1 VGKRLAGVQFA
12 LSISLNAARAAI
24 MSAASRP
31 EKEPGDAVAALGAAN
46 GAALA
51 VWTSLPPG
59 RGSGKMEACA
69 AAAQVDRTAAAMAA
83 ANR

>member
-1 VGKRLAGVQFA
+1 M
-12 LSISLNAARAAI
+12 SLEN
-24 MSAASRP
+24 
-31 EKEPGDAVAALGAAN
+31 EPGDAVAALGTAS

-69 AAAQVDRTAAAMAA
+69 AAAQVDRIAAAVAA